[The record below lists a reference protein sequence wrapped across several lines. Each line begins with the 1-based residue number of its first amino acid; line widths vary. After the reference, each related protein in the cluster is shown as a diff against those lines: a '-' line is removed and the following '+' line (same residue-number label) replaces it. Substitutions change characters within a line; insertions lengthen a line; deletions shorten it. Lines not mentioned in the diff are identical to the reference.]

1 MTTDVVY
8 YYVVEVVPVASMSRV
23 GPKGQVVLP
32 KELRD
37 ELRIMPGD
45 KVTFT
50 LEDGRIIL
58 LPVKTKTA
66 TELLGAL
73 RSAHPIDPVA
83 ARKDYQ
89 EHLTSKYGRPSHE

>member
-1 MTTDVVY
+1 M
-8 YYVVEVVPVASMSRV
+8 ASMSRV

-50 LEDGRIIL
+50 LEDGKIVL
-58 LPVKTKTA
+58 LLIKTKTA
-66 TELLGAL
+66 SELLGAL
-73 RSAHPIDPVA
+73 RSAHPIDTVA
-83 ARKDYQ
+83 VRKDYQ
-89 EHLTSKYGRPSHE
+89 EHLASKYGQSSHE